1 MMMKYESSNESVADF
16 YAGKSVFVTGGTGY
30 LGKVL
35 LEKLLY
41 SCEKLD
47 KIYLLI
53 REKKNVSPEKR
64 LQNIFEQPIFKRL
77 KSERADYVRK
87 VVPIVGD
94 ISEPNLGITE
104 EDEKELREKV
114 SVVFHLAA
122 TVRFNEPLKVAMNI
136 NFEGTKRVLNLCKK
150 MKQLPTFVY
159 VSTAYSN
166 ANLEIIEEV
175 IYPPPAYYEDV
186 YTALQ
191 QYGDND
197 KEIRKLWCDRPNT
210 YTFTK
215 ALTEHYLAEQRNN
228 IPTVIIRP
236 SIVVPSKNEPSE
248 GWIDNWFGATS
259 IVFMVGKGHYRVLAG
274 ASSNLFDLMP
284 VDYVS
289 NLTIV
294 AAAKCKGS
302 DDLLVYNSC
311 SSGANPV
318 TLGAVCR
325 SFIDESVRF
334 KLNDIPYPTI
344 NFTKRQW
351 LLKMIIRIQT
361 ILAFFADCFLW
372 LSGKRSR
379 YVKLQRKV
387 LKLNDTYQYFTSRSW
402 VMDSKKTQALYASL
416 SALDKNLFPFNP
428 VNIVWSEYL
437 PVYYKGVKTYLF

>member
-1 MMMKYESSNESVADF
+1 MCIKKQNYYN
-16 YAGKSVFVTGGTGY
+16 
-30 LGKVL
+30 
-35 LEKLLY
+35 
-41 SCEKLD
+41 D
-47 KIYLLI
+47 KIAILFCLI
-53 REKKNVSPEKR
+53 EFFVS
-64 LQNIFEQPIFKRL
+64 F
-77 KSERADYVRK
+77 S
-87 VVPIVGD
+87 G
-94 ISEPNLGITE
+94 
-104 EDEKELREKV
+104 
-114 SVVFHLAA
+114 
-122 TVRFNEPLKVAMNI
+122 
-136 NFEGTKRVLNLCKK
+136 
-150 MKQLPTFVY
+150 
-159 VSTAYSN
+159 
-166 ANLEIIEEV
+166 
-175 IYPPPAYYEDV
+175 
-186 YTALQ
+186 
-191 QYGDND
+191 
-197 KEIRKLWCDRPNT
+197 DRPNT

-274 ASSNLFDLMP
+274 ASSNLFDLIP

-289 NLTIV
+289 NLNIV

-302 DDLLVYNSC
+302 DDLLVYNSS

-344 NFTKRQW
+344 NFTKNQW
-351 LLKMIIRIQT
+351 LLKTIIRIQT